1 MSGSVRYTPAMR
13 RERFGSLDVVLAGG
27 TDRLGGGDGPLV
39 VLMHGFGASGD
50 DLVGLYRAFDVPR
63 EVRFAFPAAPHA
75 LPGMYGARA
84 WWEIDMASIERA
96 FASGQPRDLTGDL
109 PPGLTSAHDVV
120 VEMLDALQASLGV
133 TDARTVLGGFSQGSM
148 LACDVTLLAERDLA
162 GLVVLSGTLL
172 AADRWVPAMPAR
184 AKVPVFQSHG
194 QADAMLGFGFA
205 ERLRDELTSA
215 GCDVTFVPFR
225 GGHEIPMPV
234 IKGLEAF
241 LRRVLPV

>member
-1 MSGSVRYTPAMR
+1 M
-13 RERFGSLDVVLAGG
+13 VLAGG
-27 TDRLGGGDGPLV
+27 PDRLGGGDGPLV

-50 DLVGLYRAFDVPR
+50 DLVGLYRAFDVHR
-63 EVRFAFPAAPHA
+63 EVRFAFPAAPHP

-96 FASGQPRDLTGDL
+96 FASGQPRDLTGEV
-109 PPGLTSAHDVV
+109 PPGLALAHDAL
-120 VEMLDALQASLGV
+120 VESLDAMQAALGV

-148 LACDVTLLAERDLA
+148 LACDVTLVGERDFA

-172 AADRWVPAMPAR
+172 AAERWLPAMPAR
-184 AKVPVFQSHG
+184 TQVPVFQSHG
-194 QADAMLGFGFA
+194 HADAMLGYGFA
-205 ERLRDELTSA
+205 ERLRDALVQA
-215 GCDVTFVPFR
+215 GSDVTFVPFR

-234 IKGLEAF
+234 IKGLETF